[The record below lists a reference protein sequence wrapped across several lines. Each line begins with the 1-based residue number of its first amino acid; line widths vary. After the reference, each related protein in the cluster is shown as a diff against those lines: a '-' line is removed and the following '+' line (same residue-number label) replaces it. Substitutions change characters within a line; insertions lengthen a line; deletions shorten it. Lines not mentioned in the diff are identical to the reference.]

1 MNLQLSRA
9 AAILLWLTGY
19 LWSVPLALAVSN
31 AWGWQYDGDLGW
43 WLVAAYSAPVMLL
56 SEPLRGSISL
66 DAMAVIYFA
75 MLIVLTVCMIGYLAF
90 KLRKANGG

>member
-9 AAILLWLTGY
+9 AVILLWLTGY

-43 WLVAAYSAPVMLL
+43 WLVAAYSAPVMFL
-56 SEPLRGSISL
+56 SEPLRGSISF
-66 DAMAVIYFA
+66 DTMTVIYFA
-75 MLIVLTVCMIGYLAF
+75 ILIVLTVCMIGYLAVRW
-90 KLRKANGG
+90 RKTISG